1 MWYRSN
7 RYYEL
12 ALKQNPD
19 DFEAAYRLGLNHYV
33 ELKSDNIEEAKK
45 NREMGLAYL
54 ERAASTPGAPERVR
68 SLVASI
74 SSRLGKHELSLQY
87 LVDLYLQTE
96 DVEQRQS
103 LLNRINALKKSLTN
117 SNLADEAF
125 PVPGGLARKFSL
137 SFGYFVRHSRRA
149 EPRRAT
155 DRSWRALTSDMESN
169 NEAQ

>member
-1 MWYRSN
+1 MLYGRRFTNENVHRSN

-96 DVEQRQS
+96 DVEQHSTQIASCTQEEFDQLESGR
-103 LLNRINALKKSLTN
+103 R
-117 SNLADEAF
+117 
-125 PVPGGLARKFSL
+125 GLRFRRPTRKFPYL
-137 SFGYFVRHSRRA
+137 SATLYAILG
-149 EPRRAT
+149 EP
-155 DRSWRALTSDMESN
+155 S
-169 NEAQ
+169 